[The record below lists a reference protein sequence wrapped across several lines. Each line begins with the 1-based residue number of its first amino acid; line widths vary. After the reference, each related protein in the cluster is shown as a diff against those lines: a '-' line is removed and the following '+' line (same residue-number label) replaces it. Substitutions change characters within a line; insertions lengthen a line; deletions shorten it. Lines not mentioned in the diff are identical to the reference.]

1 MAPRRYQMRSRAAA
15 VDETR
20 RRIVHTAIDLFAQQT
35 AAATSMEDIA
45 RAAKVSTPTVYRHFG
60 DFDALAEACAET
72 AFAISEV
79 PTPEVAAAQ
88 FAGLPTIE
96 EKLRQFIDISC
107 HCYDQAARWLAAE
120 RRESHLPAFARTLAR
135 EEQAL
140 DAIVRGLL
148 AGATTSPSTIG
159 VVKALVDF
167 PFWQSLMAAGISP
180 REIPAVVHGLVLD
193 RLGADSA
200 SPRPKKGA
208 ADVRNRGDRSRA
220 PARKR

>member
-1 MAPRRYQMRSRAAA
+1 MRARADA

-20 RRIVHTAIDLFAQQT
+20 RRIVHTAINLFAERT

-45 RAAKVSTPTVYRHFG
+45 RAARVSTPTVYRHFG
-60 DFDALAEACAET
+60 DFDALAQACAET

-96 EKLRQFIDISC
+96 EKLRQFIEISC
-107 HCYDQAARWLAAE
+107 HCYDRAAQWLSAE
-120 RRESHLPAFARTLAR
+120 RRERHLPAFARTLAR

-140 DAIVRGLL
+140 DAIERGLL
-148 AGATTSPSTIG
+148 AGSTTNASTIG

-167 PFWQSLMAAGISP
+167 PFWQSLMSAGVSS
-180 REIPAVVHGLVLD
+180 RQIPAVVHALVLD
-193 RLGADSA
+193 RLAADRAPSRLKKGPSDARNRSDRTRASA
-200 SPRPKKGA
+200 S
-208 ADVRNRGDRSRA
+208 
-220 PARKR
+220 KR